1 MKPSLAGA
9 CALILLAAPLARAA
23 EPPAASAAPPA
34 PASAPSDPL
43 HQRPPATSGG
53 GRAGDPKSLRAFGRI
68 GLGARAARLTPA
80 PAPLGPA
87 ATRLRIGARPVN
99 RVRPGVAEYPSR

>member
-34 PASAPSDPL
+34 PASAPSASTLPDLP
-43 HQRPPATSGG
+43 TTI
-53 GRAGDPKSLRAFGRI
+53 DI
-68 GLGARAARLTPA
+68 A
-80 PAPLGPA
+80 PAAPKPWPIIDLVELMA
-87 ATRLRIGARPVN
+87 SFRA
-99 RVRPGVAEYPSR
+99 